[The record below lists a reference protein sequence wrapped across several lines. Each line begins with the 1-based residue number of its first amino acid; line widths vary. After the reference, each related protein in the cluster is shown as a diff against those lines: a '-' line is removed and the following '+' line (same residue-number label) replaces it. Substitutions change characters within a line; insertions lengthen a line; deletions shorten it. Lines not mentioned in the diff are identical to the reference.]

1 MKLPSFLYS
10 VDRFWLHVPV
20 GLVLVFLAWLSWVL
34 CIVYAALFLAYEL
47 NEDVWT
53 KDNAWKDL
61 AGPMAGVI
69 LGSVIWT
76 LIKAV
81 T

>member
-1 MKLPSFLYS
+1 MKLPGFLYS

-34 CIVYAALFLAYEL
+34 CLAYVALFLVYEV
-47 NEDVWT
+47 NEDVWV
-53 KDNAWKDL
+53 KDQAWKDI
-61 AGPMAGVI
+61 AGSMAGVI
-69 LGSVIWT
+69 AGSIIWA
-76 LIKAV
+76 IVRIV

>member
-1 MKLPSFLYS
+1 MKLPNFLYS

-34 CIVYAALFLAYEL
+34 CIAYVAMFLVYEIDESKYLR
-47 NEDVWT
+47 DQ
-53 KDNAWKDL
+53 AWKDL

-69 LGSVIWT
+69 LGSIIWT
-76 LIKAV
+76 IV
-81 T
+81 RSF